1 MCSEVDM
8 LKLTYTENNFTLERL
23 DESLE
28 DWVNVRVALAVRL
41 ATGIHVEPSTA
52 SFLLTAGV
60 SCLLEV
66 EEKSLQKD
74 GVQIYSCDTDL
85 IEVVLKGL
93 WLTSEVESEG
103 GVFVT
108 TLSPSVELL
117 LQQLSQVSVTNY
129 QSSVR
134 G

>member
-52 SFLLTAGV
+52 SFLLTTGV
-60 SCLLEV
+60 SCLLKM
-66 EEKSLQKD
+66 EENSLQEASVK
-74 GVQIYSCDTDL
+74 IHSCDTDFV
-85 IEVVLKGL
+85 EVVLKGL
-93 WLTSEVESEG
+93 WLTSDVESEG

-108 TLSPSVELL
+108 ALSPSVELL
-117 LQQLSQVSVTNY
+117 LQQLSQLSVTNY

-134 G
+134 S